1 MLKNK
6 NSHRINYNLIPMV
19 VENNNT
25 GERSY
30 DIYSRLLKERIIFI
44 TGKIED
50 HMSNTIVAQILFLES
65 ENPKKDIFLYI
76 NSPGGIVTAGMSIYD
91 TMQFVQPSINT
102 ICIGQ
107 ACSMAA
113 ILLCAGTPGKRF
125 SLKHSK
131 IMIHQPMGGYQGQA
145 SDIIIHTQ
153 EIIKTKTMIN
163 ELLALHTKQQIK
175 KIEQDTERDR
185 FLNAEEAK
193 QYGLIDTILQSRTN
207 KNPSINQNKY

>member
-1 MLKNK
+1 MYKYSN
-6 NSHRINYNLIPMV
+6 NNNINNNLIPVV
-19 VENNNT
+19 VEKNNT

-50 HMSNTIVAQILFLES
+50 YMANIIIAQILFLES

-91 TMQFVQPSINT
+91 TMQFVQPDINT

-113 ILLCAGTPGKRF
+113 ILLCSGTRGKRF
-125 SLKHSK
+125 CLKNSK
-131 IMIHQPMGGYQGQA
+131 IMIHQPIGGYQGQA
-145 SDIIIHTQ
+145 SDIMIHTQ
-153 EIIKTKTMIN
+153 EIIKTKMMMNQILS
-163 ELLALHTKQQIK
+163 EHTGQNIK
-175 KIEQDTERDR
+175 KIEQDTERDH
-185 FLNAEEAK
+185 FFNAQESIK
-193 QYGLIDTILQSRTN
+193 YGLIDTILQSRKN
-207 KNPSINQNKY
+207 KISI

>member
-6 NSHRINYNLIPMV
+6 NIHNLNDNLIPIV
-19 VENNNT
+19 VEKNNT

-76 NSPGGIVTAGMSIYD
+76 NSPGGIITSGMSIYD
-91 TMQFVQPSINT
+91 TMQFVQPNINT

-125 SLKHSK
+125 ALKHSK

-153 EIIKTKTMIN
+153 EIIKTKNMIN
-163 ELLALHTKQQIK
+163 KLLALHTKQKIQ

-185 FLNAEEAK
+185 FLNAEEAIE
-193 QYGLIDTILQSRTN
+193 YGLIDTILHSRTN
-207 KNPSINQNKY
+207 KTHL